1 MERFGISLAQHLAG
15 FSNQVLPL
23 DQFFSIAIPLV
34 KSLGKIHEKAIV
46 HKDLVPRNILVDPE
60 TLDIRLIDFSA
71 ASELSREHQDVA
83 ILNNIEGSLPYM
95 APEQTGRMNRDI
107 DYRTDYY
114 TLGISFFEI
123 LTGKLPFEAKDALEW
138 VHCHISR
145 QPPSAVSFNPSIPR
159 MVSAIIEKLLSKKCR
174 RQVSEQ
180 LWLGVRFG
188 KSEGK
193 LPKRLKSNRLPI
205 G

>member
-1 MERFGISLAQHLAG
+1 MKNLHDILPADPIPGYVVEEIILESFPHVLYLAKRKKRQRNCRIENPAGSISQKKEHLASIRREYQIISHLQEEKVIKVNSLISYGNGKPAIEMERFGISLAQHLAG

-83 ILNNIEGSLPYM
+83 ILNNIEGSLP
-95 APEQTGRMNRDI
+95 T
-107 DYRTDYY
+107 
-114 TLGISFFEI
+114 
-123 LTGKLPFEAKDALEW
+123 
-138 VHCHISR
+138 
-145 QPPSAVSFNPSIPR
+145 
-159 MVSAIIEKLLSKKCR
+159 
-174 RQVSEQ
+174 
-180 LWLGVRFG
+180 WLRNKPVA
-188 KSEGK
+188 
-193 LPKRLKSNRLPI
+193 
-205 G
+205 